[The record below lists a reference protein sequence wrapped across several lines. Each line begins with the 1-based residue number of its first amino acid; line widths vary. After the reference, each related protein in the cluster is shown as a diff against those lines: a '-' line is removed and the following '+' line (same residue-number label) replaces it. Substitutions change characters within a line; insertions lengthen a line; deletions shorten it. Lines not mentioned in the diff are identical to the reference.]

1 MRDVDRDVAR
11 KASQLRAHFGLRPA
25 DAIQAATCLVEKAK
39 ALVTNDRQ
47 LARLK
52 PVLDV
57 FILEDY
63 LLPPV

>member
-1 MRDVDRDVAR
+1 VDRDVAG
-11 KASQLRAHFGLRPA
+11 KASQLRARFGLRPA

-63 LLPPV
+63 LLPPA